1 MDWRTTYPTMAT
13 MMEASFETL
22 CTWLQK
28 LPPPVN
34 DVERAVSRRMIDRR
48 NELLGQKV
56 RANAPEFAD
65 TVSTASILA
74 PIADATK
81 GSVRRVETA
90 SGFALPSIVPVR
102 MNDTLVPAF
111 TAKPLMPS
119 VSPGASGR
127 VTSDMP
133 SSRTTSW

>member
-56 RANAPEFAD
+56 RANAPE
-65 TVSTASILA
+65 
-74 PIADATK
+74 IADRFNDILERCEKLGVKT
-81 GSVRRVETA
+81 
-90 SGFALPSIVPVR
+90 PVGR
-102 MNDTLVPAF
+102 M
-111 TAKPLMPS
+111 
-119 VSPGASGR
+119 
-127 VTSDMP
+127 
-133 SSRTTSW
+133 